1 MRLQQ
6 QSPHSTFC
14 LFLQLHRARAT
25 LQRVPQ
31 RPKYLPPTAR
41 CSIAL
46 SDLRLN
52 LLTLPLSHL
61 QARTRTARPDEVMS
75 AMHRGRHGN
84 ANEHRS

>member
-1 MRLQQ
+1 MLRL
-6 QSPHSTFC
+6 SLH
-14 LFLQLHRARAT
+14 LHRARAT

-52 LLTLPLSHL
+52 LLTLPLSRL
-61 QARTRTARPDEVMS
+61 QAHTRTARPDEVVP

-84 ANEHRS
+84 ANEHCI

>member
-1 MRLQQ
+1 ML
-6 QSPHSTFC
+6 C
-14 LFLQLHRARAT
+14 LFLLVRRARAT
-25 LQRVPQ
+25 QRRVPQ

-61 QARTRTARPDEVMS
+61 QARTRTARPAEVVL
-75 AMHRGRHGN
+75 AMHRGKHDN
-84 ANEHRS
+84 ANEYRS